1 MCFLISRA
9 PHIRQLPGS
18 PHPGRS
24 EVACHSVMRPCCSI
38 PREVR
43 ARFWV
48 CAKARSREGYCL
60 PSPPLLSGVHRP
72 GPSSIHW
79 IPSLP
84 FFPFLFFLLLPFLSF
99 LLFFLFFFLFLFS
112 SSSLSFSSPPPL
124 SSSCSSFSSSSFYFI
139 FYSYRS
145 SLALSLPFLCC
156 WKSCL

>member
-79 IPSLP
+79 IPSFAIFPDVVVSLRNLP
-84 FFPFLFFLLLPFLSF
+84 FVIMFTFKAYMNCLL
-99 LLFFLFFFLFLFS
+99 
-112 SSSLSFSSPPPL
+112 
-124 SSSCSSFSSSSFYFI
+124 C
-139 FYSYRS
+139 
-145 SLALSLPFLCC
+145 AWC
-156 WKSCL
+156 